1 MKVFRT
7 FASGLIMRRK
17 LIETYIWVCTPIDA
31 RADEGDELMTT
42 LVNHE
47 AANWGKIFLF
57 LGFDYFY
64 VLIIEKAPGKGAHHL
79 ILFRIRILWI
89 GFGLMMLWKNLLDL
103 LTFFVI
109 DILCLGRSFHCTVF
123 SDNDLRYY
131 WKSYLLEKDI
141 WYCLMMIYDI
151 FRKAYLGID
160 NPACRSPCNKINISQ
175 SL

>member
-17 LIETYIWVCTPIDA
+17 LIETYIWVCAPIDA

-109 DILCLGRSFHCTVF
+109 DILCLGRSFHCTVL
-123 SDNDLRYY
+123 SDIIENLTCWRKIFDIVWWWSTIFFVKLTLALIT
-131 WKSYLLEKDI
+131 LLAE
-141 WYCLMMIYDI
+141 
-151 FRKAYLGID
+151 A
-160 NPACRSPCNKINISQ
+160 PATK
-175 SL
+175 

>member
-1 MKVFRT
+1 MKLTSESAPRSTPGQTKVTNSWQRLWT
-7 FASGLIMRRK
+7 TK
-17 LIETYIWVCTPIDA
+17 LQTGE
-31 RADEGDELMTT
+31 R
-42 LVNHE
+42 
-47 AANWGKIFLF
+47 
-57 LGFDYFY
+57 YFY
-64 VLIIEKAPGKGAHHL
+64 FLHSILLYFLIIERAPEDGSHNL

-89 GFGLMMLWKNLLDL
+89 GFGSMMLWKKLLDL

-109 DILCLGRSFHCTVF
+109 DILCLGRSFHCTVW

-151 FRKAYLGID
+151 FCKAYLGID